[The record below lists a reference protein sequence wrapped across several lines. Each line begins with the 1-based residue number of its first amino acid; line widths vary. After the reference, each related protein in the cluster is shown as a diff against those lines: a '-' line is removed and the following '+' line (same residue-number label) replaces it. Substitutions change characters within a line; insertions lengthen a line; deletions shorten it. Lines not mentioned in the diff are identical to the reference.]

1 MDLKE
6 EIEGERI
13 VWNAGDTSHCERDGL
28 GEKSVRERTN
38 QRENEETMN

>member
-13 VWNAGDTSHCERDGL
+13 VSNAGDTSYHERDDL
-28 GEKSVRERTN
+28 GDKSVQGKTN
-38 QRENEETMN
+38 QRESRKTMN